1 MNQHT
6 RIDPVPFIDL
16 NAQRQRLGASIDE
29 AVTRVL
35 NHCQFI
41 NGPEVTKLEAE
52 LAKYCGAKHVISC
65 ASGTDA
71 LMMVLMAKKVGPG
84 DAVLCPS
91 FTFCATGEAV
101 ALVGAS
107 PVFVE
112 VDEVT
117 FNISPESVKRGIATA
132 KKAGLKPRAIIP
144 VDLFG
149 QPADL
154 DAINA
159 IAEAEGLF
167 VLEDAAQAFGATYKG
182 KRVGTSALATTTS
195 FFPAKPLG
203 CFGDGGAIFT
213 DDDQL
218 AEDLRSIRIH
228 GQGSDKY
235 DNVRLGITGRLDTIQ
250 AAVLLEKLKIF
261 DDEIA
266 ARNKVADRYARSL
279 GNLVT
284 VPRVAEGN
292 TSIWACYVIR
302 LPKGTDRDAFANAL
316 KAQGVPS
323 AIYYAKSMHMQ
334 TAYKDYPVVDGG
346 LPVCEALSADV
357 ISLPVHAYLD
367 EATQDRVIQAVRDAL
382 AT

>member
-16 NAQRQRLGASIDE
+16 NAQRQRLGTSIDE

-41 NGPEVTKLEAE
+41 NGPEVAKLEAE

-71 LMMVLMAKKVGPG
+71 LMMVLMAKKIGPG

-159 IAEAEGLF
+159 IAEAEGMF

-182 KRVGTSALATTTS
+182 KRIGTSALATTTS

-250 AAVLLEKLKIF
+250 AAVLLEKLRIF

-316 KAQGVPS
+316 KAQGVPT

-382 AT
+382 AA